1 MGVWCRLD
9 AGLDVAWGVDLI
21 RHGGVDMFPVLCYIA
36 PRLTHKDVAQ
46 IALAKTVQCRQGN
59 WLLIEKDNGVAGLV
73 FHGCMSGRL
82 VMMVELCVERPLD
95 RSRLAHQLQAV
106 TPNAN
111 APVLVAFKANI
122 RSIFVSGHLF
132 HHPLRASLRSPLSA
146 PLNRSADFTSAAA
159 WCSSTRA
166 CRAWPASAI
175 TTKTA

>member
-95 RSRLAHQLQAV
+95 RSRLAHQKLNKISNLDSFLLSL
-106 TPNAN
+106 TTCCHT
-111 APVLVAFKANI
+111 
-122 RSIFVSGHLF
+122 G
-132 HHPLRASLRSPLSA
+132 RAR
-146 PLNRSADFTSAAA
+146 NG
-159 WCSSTRA
+159 
-166 CRAWPASAI
+166 
-175 TTKTA
+175 